1 MNTYE
6 KLYETYE
13 KYMIEADEMIRD
25 AYETKI
31 KPEYEDVDILRG
43 KLLAIRDIAMNE
55 FISKKAKEKADELG
69 YMVIEV

>member
-13 KYMIEADEMIRD
+13 KYIIEADEMIRSSY
-25 AYETKI
+25 AVGV

-43 KLLAIRDIAMNE
+43 KLLAISDITSNE
-55 FISKKAKEKADELG
+55 FIGKKAKEKADELAC
-69 YMVIEV
+69 MVIDL

>member
-1 MNTYE
+1 MDTYT

-25 AYETKI
+25 AYETEI

-43 KLLAIRDIAMNE
+43 KLLAISDITNNE
-55 FISKKAKEKADELG
+55 FISKKAKEKAYELG
-69 YMVIEV
+69 RMVIDV

>member
-1 MNTYE
+1 MSTYE

-25 AYETKI
+25 AYKTKI
-31 KPEYEDVDILRG
+31 KPEYEDEDLLRG
-43 KLLAIRDIAMNE
+43 KLLAISEITSNE
-55 FISKKAKEKADELG
+55 FMSKKAKEQASELA